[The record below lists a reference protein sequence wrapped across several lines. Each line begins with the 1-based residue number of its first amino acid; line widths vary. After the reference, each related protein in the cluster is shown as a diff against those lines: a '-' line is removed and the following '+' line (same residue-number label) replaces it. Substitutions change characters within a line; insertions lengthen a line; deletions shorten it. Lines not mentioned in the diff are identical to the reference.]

1 LYGRFDLIIFD
12 CDGVVVDSERIVHTV
27 FNEFIAELGF
37 TSTSET
43 NELFLGRTLAD
54 CLEIVAE
61 RTGRAAPEGALDR
74 YRERRDRVLRE
85 QVRAV
90 DGVRAV
96 LEGLR
101 VPYCIASSGDHA
113 KMRATLGATGL
124 LPLFAGKVFS
134 ATEVANGK
142 PAPDVFLFAAAKMG
156 TAPERTAVIEDSING
171 VIAARAAGM
180 TVFGYADLIAAP
192 RLVAAG
198 AHAAFTRMSELPAL
212 LA

>member
-1 LYGRFDLIIFD
+1 LSSRFDLIIFD
-12 CDGVVVDSERIVHTV
+12 CDGVVVDSERIVHAV
-27 FNEFIAELGF
+27 FNELIAELGF
-37 TSTSET
+37 TPTSEI
-43 NELFLGRTLAD
+43 NELFLGRSLAD
-54 CLEIVAE
+54 CLRIVAE

-85 QVRAV
+85 QVQAV

-96 LEGLR
+96 LEALR
-101 VPYCIASSGDHA
+101 TPYCIASSGDHA

-134 ATEVANGK
+134 ATDVANGK
-142 PAPDVFLFAAAKMG
+142 PAPDVFLFAAEKMG
-156 TAPERTAVIEDSING
+156 AAPERTAVIEDSING

-192 RLVAAG
+192 RLAAAG
-198 AHAAFTRMSELPAL
+198 AHATFARMSELPAL